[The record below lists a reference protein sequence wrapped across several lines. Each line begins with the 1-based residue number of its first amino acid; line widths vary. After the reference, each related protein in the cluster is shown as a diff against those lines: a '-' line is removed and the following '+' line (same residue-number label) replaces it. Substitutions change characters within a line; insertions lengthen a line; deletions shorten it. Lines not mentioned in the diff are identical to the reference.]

1 MHVLKILLVVGL
13 GLPVFFMIRKIGR
26 TIDKV
31 GKTIDKVGKT
41 IDNADQAIT
50 VVNQA
55 ICNADQ
61 AISVVNKAINEFNI
75 VNVNL
80 LVAHA
85 DHMIKTIN
93 VKEINNIIENIDIN
107 KINNII
113 YNVDSTIETIEFV
126 PIKKDIKFLTN
137 KVVEFITDIVNFT
150 LCIKK
155 PNVIEA

>member
-1 MHVLKILLVVGL
+1 MHVLKILVIVGL
-13 GLPVFFMIRKIGR
+13 GLPVFLMIRKIGR
-26 TIDKV
+26 TIDNVDEAIK
-31 GKTIDKVGKT
+31 
-41 IDNADQAIT
+41 NADQAIK
-50 VVNQA
+50 
-55 ICNADQ
+55 NADQ
-61 AISVVNKAINEFNI
+61 ALDVVGKAINEFNI

-93 VKEINNIIENIDIN
+93 IKEINNIIENIDIN

-126 PIKKDIKFLTN
+126 PIKKDIKFLSN
-137 KVVEFITDIVNFT
+137 KVFEFIKDIVKFT

-155 PNVIEA
+155 PIVNET

>member
-13 GLPVFFMIRKIGR
+13 GLPVFFMIRKIG
-26 TIDKV
+26 
-31 GKTIDKVGKT
+31 KT
-41 IDNADQAIT
+41 IDNVDKAIKNADQAL
-50 VVNQA
+50 
-55 ICNADQ
+55 CNADQ
-61 AISVVNKAINEFNI
+61 AINEFNI

-85 DHMIKTIN
+85 NHMIKMIN
-93 VKEINNIIENIDIN
+93 IKEINNIIENIDIN

-137 KVVEFITDIVNFT
+137 KAFEFITDIVKFT

-155 PNVIEA
+155 PNVID

>member
-13 GLPVFFMIRKIGR
+13 GLPVFLMIRKIGR

-31 GKTIDKVGKT
+31 GKTID
-41 IDNADQAIT
+41 NADQAIE
-50 VVNQA
+50 NADQA
-55 ICNADQ
+55 LKNADQ
-61 AISVVNKAINEFNI
+61 AINVVSKAINEFNI

-126 PIKKDIKFLTN
+126 PIKKDIKFLSN
-137 KVVEFITDIVNFT
+137 KVFEFIKDIVKFT

-155 PNVIEA
+155 PSVNKT

>member
-26 TIDKV
+26 TIDNV
-31 GKTIDKVGKT
+31 D
-41 IDNADQAIT
+41 
-50 VVNQA
+50 QA

-61 AISVVNKAINEFNI
+61 AIKNADQAIKNADQAITVVNKAINEFNI

-155 PNVIEA
+155 PIVNEA